1 MLKKKVSF
9 ILNGKAM
16 TKEVSVN
23 HTLLDFLRDDLHF
36 TGTKCGCG
44 GGECG
49 TCTVLIDGR
58 PVNSCL
64 MLATDAEGKDILT
77 IEGLG
82 GEKAL
87 HPLQKAFVAYGAIQC
102 GYCTPGML
110 MSAAAL
116 LYENPDP
123 TEDEIRTAIAGN
135 LCRCGDYSAIAKA
148 VKEAAEV
155 LRRAKEEAISHE

>member
-1 MLKKKVSF
+1 MLIEF
-9 ILNGKAM
+9 ELNGKKCKTEADPS
-16 TKEVSVN
+16 TR
-23 HTLLDFLRDDLHF
+23 LIDFLREEMGL
-36 TGTKCGCG
+36 TGAKEGCG
-44 GGECG
+44 EGECG
-49 TCTVLIDGR
+49 TCTVIVDR
-58 PVNSCL
+58 KAVHSCL
-64 MLATDAEGKDILT
+64 MLTGQIDGRSVLT
-77 IEGLG
+77 VEGLA
-82 GEKAL
+82 GENGEL
-87 HPLQKAFVAYGAIQC
+87 SPLQAAFIKHGAIQC

-116 LYENPDP
+116 LYETPDP

>member
-1 MLKKKVSF
+1 M
-9 ILNGKAM
+9 
-16 TKEVSVN
+16 
-23 HTLLDFLRDDLHF
+23 
-36 TGTKCGCG
+36 
-44 GGECG
+44 
-49 TCTVLIDGR
+49 
-58 PVNSCL
+58 
-64 MLATDAEGKDILT
+64 
-77 IEGLG
+77 EGLA
-82 GEKAL
+82 GENGEL
-87 HPLQKAFVAYGAIQC
+87 SPLQAAFIKHGAIQC